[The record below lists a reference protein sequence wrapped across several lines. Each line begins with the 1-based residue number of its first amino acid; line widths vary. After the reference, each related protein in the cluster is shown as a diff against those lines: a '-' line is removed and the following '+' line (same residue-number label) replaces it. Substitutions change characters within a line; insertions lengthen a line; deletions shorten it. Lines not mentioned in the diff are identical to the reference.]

1 MNKRNIT
8 IAAAAVIFAVAGIAY
23 TQQSDNTSAEN
34 TAAAETT
41 TDVATTT
48 TETAPVTNTT
58 DNANEINTTNNT
70 EEVSADL
77 PAATTNEATSAT
89 TEETE

>member
-8 IAAAAVIFAVAGIAY
+8 IAAAAVIFTVAGIAY
-23 TQQSDNTSAEN
+23 TQQSDDTAAEN

-41 TDVATTT
+41 TDETATA
-48 TETAPVTNTT
+48 TETVPVTNNT
-58 DNANEINTTNNT
+58 DNTKEISTTNNI
-70 EEVSADL
+70 EEASADL
-77 PAATTNEATSAT
+77 PAATDEVTPAT

>member
-23 TQQSDNTSAEN
+23 TQQSDDSAAEN
-34 TAAAETT
+34 TAAAEAA
-41 TDVATTT
+41 TDEAATV
-48 TETAPVTNTT
+48 TETITVTSTT
-58 DNANEINTTNNT
+58 DNANEISTTNNT
-70 EEVSADL
+70 EEVSTDL
-77 PAATTNEATSAT
+77 PAATDEATSAT

>member
-23 TQQSDNTSAEN
+23 TQQSDDNAAEN
-34 TAAAETT
+34 TTAAETT
-41 TDVATTT
+41 TDENATA
-48 TETAPVTNTT
+48 TETVPVTNNT
-58 DNANEINTTNNT
+58 DNANEISTTNNA

-77 PAATTNEATSAT
+77 PAATDEETTAT

>member
-8 IAAAAVIFAVAGIAY
+8 IAAAAVVFAVAGIAY
-23 TQQSDNTSAEN
+23 TQQSDDNAAEN

-41 TDVATTT
+41 ADETATA
-48 TETAPVTNTT
+48 TETVPVTNNA
-58 DNANEINTTNNT
+58 DNANEVSATNNT

-77 PAATTNEATSAT
+77 PSATDEETSAT

>member
-23 TQQSDNTSAEN
+23 TQQSDDNAAEN
-34 TAAAETT
+34 TTAAETT
-41 TDVATTT
+41 TDENATA
-48 TETAPVTNTT
+48 TETVPVTNNT
-58 DNANEINTTNNT
+58 DNANEISTTNNA

-77 PAATTNEATSAT
+77 PAATDEETSAT